1 MNLVIITSIF
11 QICIGFI
18 GLVCIAI
25 PFSQNRSS
33 INYKHIIAAI
43 FLQIILAFALL
54 KIPFIVQ
61 IFAYLSEGVTALQA
75 ATQEGAQFVFGYLSN
90 SSTSPFESSGTGN
103 AMIFAFQIL
112 PLIIVISSLSALL
125 WFWNILPL
133 IIRAIS
139 KLFEKLFN
147 IGGPIGLGA
156 TANIIMGQV
165 EAPLLVRPYL
175 SKMSEKELLILMTAG
190 MSTVSGSIMIALVS
204 MLAPQ
209 FPDIN
214 LIQHLVSASIL
225 SIPAAIMYANI
236 MIPSSEVT
244 NFDGNS
250 VPKVYDSSMDAI
262 TRGTR
267 DGLDICLNV
276 GAILIAFIALVSLL
290 NSLLGILGGWI
301 GISDL
306 SLQLILG
313 FIFFPIVWLMG
324 VPLSETL
331 ASAELLGLKTAL
343 NEFVAYGAL
352 ANIEP
357 GALSDRSKLI
367 TLYALCGF
375 ANFSSV
381 GILVSGIGAMAPER
395 KNDLIK
401 VSIKALIGAT
411 LASCMTGLVIGI
423 F

>member
-1 MNLVIITSIF
+1 MSTTFILQII
-11 QICIGFI
+11 IGFV

-25 PFSQNRSS
+25 PFSQNRAS
-33 INYKHIIAAI
+33 INYRHILAAI
-43 FLQIILAFALL
+43 ILQLVLAFALL

-75 ATQEGAQFVFGYLSN
+75 ATQEGAEFVFGYLSN
-90 SSTSPFESSGTGN
+90 SSAAPFESSGTGN
-103 AMIFAFQIL
+103 SLIFAFQIL

-139 KLFEKLFN
+139 KIFEKLFN

-156 TANIIMGQV
+156 SANIIMGQV
-165 EAPLLVRPYL
+165 EAPLLVKPYL
-175 SKMSEKELLILMTAG
+175 SRMTEKELLILMTAG

-209 FPDIN
+209 FPDTN

-236 MIPSSEVT
+236 MIPSNEVT
-244 NFDGNS
+244 NFDGAS

-262 TRGTR
+262 TRGTK

-276 GAILIAFIALVSLL
+276 AAILIAFIALVSLL
-290 NSLLGILGGWI
+290 NSILSICGGWI

-313 FIFFPIVWLMG
+313 YMFFPIVWLMG
-324 VPLSETL
+324 IPLSETL

-357 GALSDRSKLI
+357 GVLSDRSKLI

-381 GILVSGIGAMAPER
+381 GILVSGISAMAPER

-401 VSIKALIGAT
+401 VSLKALVGAT

>member
-1 MNLVIITSIF
+1 MNILTFLQIIV
-11 QICIGFI
+11 GFV

-33 INYKHIIAAI
+33 INYRYIFVAII
-43 FLQIILAFALL
+43 FQIILAFALL

-61 IFAYLSEGVTALQA
+61 IFAYLSDGVSSLQA
-75 ATQEGAQFVFGYLSN
+75 ATQEGAEFVFGYLSN
-90 SSTSPFESSGTGN
+90 TSASPFESSGAGN
-103 AMIFAFQIL
+103 SMIFAFQIL

-139 KLFEKLFN
+139 KVFEKLFN
-147 IGGPIGLGA
+147 IGGPIGLAA

-204 MLAPQ
+204 MLQPQ

-236 MIPSSEVT
+236 MIPSAEVT
-244 NFDGNS
+244 NFDGDS

-290 NSLLGILGGWI
+290 NSILGIAGGWV

-313 FIFFPIVWLMG
+313 YMFFPIVWLMG

-357 GALSDRSKLI
+357 GVLSERSKLI
-367 TLYALCGF
+367 TLYGLCGF

-381 GILVSGIGAMAPER
+381 GILVSGISAMAPER

-401 VSIKALIGAT
+401 VSLKALIGAT

>member
-1 MNLVIITSIF
+1 MTITSIL
-11 QICIGFI
+11 QILIGFV

-25 PFSQNRSS
+25 PFSQNLTS
-33 INYKHIIAAI
+33 INYRYIFVAII
-43 FLQIILAFALL
+43 FQIMLAFALL

-61 IFAYLSEGVTALQA
+61 IFAYLSDGVSSLQA
-75 ATQEGAQFVFGYLSN
+75 ATQEGAEFVFGYLSN
-90 SSTSPFESSGTGN
+90 SSNSPFEVSGAGN
-103 AMIFAFQIL
+103 SMIFAFQIL

-133 IIRAIS
+133 IIRAVS
-139 KLFEKLFN
+139 KVFEKLFN

-175 SKMSEKELLILMTAG
+175 SRMSEKELLILMTAG

-204 MLAPQ
+204 MLQPQ
-209 FPDIN
+209 FPDLN

-236 MIPSSEVT
+236 MIPSAEVT

-250 VPKVYDSSMDAI
+250 IPKVYDSSMDAI

-290 NSLLGILGGWI
+290 NSILGIAGSWI
-301 GISDL
+301 GITDL

-313 FIFFPIVWLMG
+313 YMFFPIVWLMG
-324 VPLSETL
+324 IPLSETL

-357 GALSDRSKLI
+357 GVLSERSKLI
-367 TLYALCGF
+367 TLYGLCGF

-381 GILVSGIGAMAPER
+381 GILVSGISAMAPER

-401 VSIKALIGAT
+401 VSLKALVGAT

>member
-1 MNLVIITSIF
+1 MSTTSIL
-11 QICIGFI
+11 QIIIGFV

-25 PFSQNRSS
+25 PFSQNRAS
-33 INYKHIIAAI
+33 INYRHILAAI
-43 FLQIILAFALL
+43 ILQLVLAFALL

-90 SSTSPFESSGTGN
+90 SSTSPFETSGTGN

-125 WFWNILPL
+125 WFWNVLPL

-139 KLFEKLFN
+139 KIFEKLFN

-357 GALSDRSKLI
+357 GVLSDRSKLI

-401 VSIKALIGAT
+401 VSVKALIGAT

>member
-1 MNLVIITSIF
+1 MTITSIF
-11 QICIGFI
+11 QIVVGFI

-33 INYKHIIAAI
+33 INYRHIVAAI
-43 FLQIILAFALL
+43 FLQITLAFALL
-54 KIPFIVQ
+54 KIPLIVQ

-75 ATQEGAQFVFGYLSN
+75 ATQEGAEFVFGYLSN
-90 SSTSPFESSGTGN
+90 SSTSPFEISGTGN
-103 AMIFAFQIL
+103 SMIFAFQIL

-125 WFWNILPL
+125 WFWNVLPL

-139 KLFEKLFN
+139 KIFEKLFN

-175 SKMSEKELLILMTAG
+175 TKMTEKELLILMTAG

-244 NFDGNS
+244 NFDGNT

-313 FIFFPIVWLMG
+313 YLFFPIVWLMG

-352 ANIEP
+352 ANLET
-357 GALSDRSKLI
+357 GVLSDRSKLI

-381 GILVSGIGAMAPER
+381 GILVSGISAIAPER

>member
-1 MNLVIITSIF
+1 MTITSVF
-11 QICIGFI
+11 QIIIGFI

-33 INYKHIIAAI
+33 INYRHIVAAI
-43 FLQIILAFALL
+43 FLQVILAFALL

-75 ATQEGAQFVFGYLSN
+75 ATQEGAEFVFGYLSN

-103 AMIFAFQIL
+103 SMIFAFQIL

-139 KLFEKLFN
+139 KVFEKLFN

-175 SKMSEKELLILMTAG
+175 SKMTEKELLILMTAG

-209 FPDIN
+209 FPGIN

-313 FIFFPIVWLMG
+313 YIFFPIVWLMG

-352 ANIEP
+352 ANLET
-357 GALSDRSKLI
+357 GVLSDRSKLI

-381 GILVSGIGAMAPER
+381 GILVSGISAMAPER

-401 VSIKALIGAT
+401 VSVKALIGAT

>member
-1 MNLVIITSIF
+1 MTITSLF
-11 QICIGFI
+11 QIIIGFV

-33 INYKHIIAAI
+33 INYRHIFAAI
-43 FLQIILAFALL
+43 ILQIILAFALL

-75 ATQEGAQFVFGYLSN
+75 ATQEGAEFVFGYLSN

-103 AMIFAFQIL
+103 SMIFAFQIL

-139 KLFEKLFN
+139 KIFEKLFN

-175 SKMSEKELLILMTAG
+175 SRMSEKELLILMTAG

-236 MIPSSEVT
+236 MIPSAEVT

-301 GISDL
+301 GITDL

-313 FIFFPIVWLMG
+313 YIFFPIVWLMG

-331 ASAELLGLKTAL
+331 ASAELLGLKTDL

-357 GALSDRSKLI
+357 DALSDRSKLI

-381 GILVSGIGAMAPER
+381 GILVSGISAMAPER

>member
-1 MNLVIITSIF
+1 MTITSIL
-11 QICIGFI
+11 QILIGFV

-25 PFSQNRSS
+25 PFSQNRTS
-33 INYKHIIAAI
+33 INYRYIFVAII
-43 FLQIILAFALL
+43 FQIILAFALL

-61 IFAYLSEGVTALQA
+61 IFAYLSDGVSSLQA
-75 ATQEGAQFVFGYLSN
+75 ATQEGAEFVFGYLSN
-90 SSTSPFESSGTGN
+90 SSNSPFEASGTGN
-103 AMIFAFQIL
+103 SMIFAFQIL

-133 IIRAIS
+133 IIRAVS
-139 KLFEKLFN
+139 KVFEKLFN

-175 SKMSEKELLILMTAG
+175 SRMSEKELLILMTAG

-204 MLAPQ
+204 MLQPQ
-209 FPDIN
+209 FPDLN

-236 MIPSSEVT
+236 MIPSAEVT

-250 VPKVYDSSMDAI
+250 IPKVYDSSMDAI

-290 NSLLGILGGWI
+290 NSILGIAGGWV
-301 GISDL
+301 GITDL

-313 FIFFPIVWLMG
+313 YMFFPIVWLMG
-324 VPLSETL
+324 IPLSETL

-357 GALSDRSKLI
+357 GVLSERSKLI

-381 GILVSGIGAMAPER
+381 GILVSGISAMAPER

-401 VSIKALIGAT
+401 VSLKALVGAT

>member
-1 MNLVIITSIF
+1 MTITSLF
-11 QICIGFI
+11 QIVIGFA

-33 INYKHIIAAI
+33 INYRHIFAAI
-43 FLQIILAFALL
+43 ILQIILAFALL

-75 ATQEGAQFVFGYLSN
+75 ATQEGAEFVFGYLSN
-90 SSTSPFESSGTGN
+90 SSTSPFESSGAGN
-103 AMIFAFQIL
+103 SMIFAFQIL

-139 KLFEKLFN
+139 KIFEKLFN

-175 SKMSEKELLILMTAG
+175 SRMSEKELLILMTAG

-236 MIPSSEVT
+236 MIPSAEVT

-301 GISDL
+301 GITDL

-313 FIFFPIVWLMG
+313 YIFFPIVWLMG

-357 GALSDRSKLI
+357 DVLSDRSKLI

-381 GILVSGIGAMAPER
+381 GILVSGISAMAPER

>member
-1 MNLVIITSIF
+1 MTITSIL
-11 QICIGFI
+11 QILIGFV

-25 PFSQNRSS
+25 PFSQNRTS
-33 INYKHIIAAI
+33 INYRYIFVAII
-43 FLQIILAFALL
+43 FQIILAFALL

-61 IFAYLSEGVTALQA
+61 IFSYLSDGVSSLQA
-75 ATQEGAQFVFGYLSN
+75 ATQEGAEFVFGYLSN
-90 SSTSPFESSGTGN
+90 SSNSPFEVSGAGN
-103 AMIFAFQIL
+103 SMIFAFQIL

-133 IIRAIS
+133 IIRAVS
-139 KLFEKLFN
+139 KVFEKLFN

-175 SKMSEKELLILMTAG
+175 SRMSEKELLILMTAG
-190 MSTVSGSIMIALVS
+190 MSTVSGSIMITLVS
-204 MLAPQ
+204 MLQPQ
-209 FPDIN
+209 FPDLN

-236 MIPSSEVT
+236 MIPSAEVT

-250 VPKVYDSSMDAI
+250 IPKVYDSSMDAI

-290 NSLLGILGGWI
+290 NSILGIAGGWV

-313 FIFFPIVWLMG
+313 YMFFPIVWLMG
-324 VPLSETL
+324 IPLSETL

-357 GALSDRSKLI
+357 DVLSERSKLI

-381 GILVSGIGAMAPER
+381 GILVSGISAMAPER

-401 VSIKALIGAT
+401 VSLKALVGAT

>member
-1 MNLVIITSIF
+1 MTITSLF
-11 QICIGFI
+11 QIVIGFA

-33 INYKHIIAAI
+33 INYRHIFAAI
-43 FLQIILAFALL
+43 ILQIILAFALL

-75 ATQEGAQFVFGYLSN
+75 ATQEGAEFVFGYLSN

-103 AMIFAFQIL
+103 SMIFAFQIL

-139 KLFEKLFN
+139 KIFEKLFN

-175 SKMSEKELLILMTAG
+175 SRMSEKELLILMTAG

-236 MIPSSEVT
+236 MIPSAEVT

-301 GISDL
+301 GITDL

-313 FIFFPIVWLMG
+313 YIFFPIVWLMG

-357 GALSDRSKLI
+357 DALSDRSKLI
-367 TLYALCGF
+367 SLYALCGF

-381 GILVSGIGAMAPER
+381 GILVSGISAMAPER

>member
-1 MNLVIITSIF
+1 MSTTSIL
-11 QICIGFI
+11 QIIIGFV

-25 PFSQNRSS
+25 PFSQNRAS
-33 INYKHIIAAI
+33 INYRHILAAI
-43 FLQIILAFALL
+43 ILQLVLAFALL

-90 SSTSPFESSGTGN
+90 SSTSPFETSGTGN

-125 WFWNILPL
+125 WFWNVLPL

-139 KLFEKLFN
+139 KIFEKLFN

-290 NSLLGILGGWI
+290 NSLLGIFGSWI

-357 GALSDRSKLI
+357 GVLSDRSKLI

-401 VSIKALIGAT
+401 VSVKALIGAT

>member
-1 MNLVIITSIF
+1 MSITFILQII
-11 QICIGFI
+11 IGFV
-18 GLVCIAI
+18 GLVSMAI
-25 PFSQNRSS
+25 PFSQNRQS
-33 INYKHIIAAI
+33 INYRHI
-43 FLQIILAFALL
+43 FLAIILQIVLAFALL
-54 KIPFIVQ
+54 KISFIVQ
-61 IFAYLSEGVTALQA
+61 TFAYLSEGVTALQA
-75 ATQEGAQFVFGYLSN
+75 ATQEGAEFVFGYLSN

-103 AMIFAFQIL
+103 SMIFAFQIL

-125 WFWNILPL
+125 WFWKILPL

-139 KLFEKLFN
+139 KIFEKLFN

-214 LIQHLVSASIL
+214 LIQHLISASIL

-290 NSLLGILGGWI
+290 NSLLGMFGGLV
-301 GISDL
+301 GFSEL

-313 FIFFPIVWLMG
+313 YIFFPIVWLMG
-324 VPLSETL
+324 VPLTETL

-357 GALSDRSKLI
+357 GILSERSKLI

-381 GILVSGIGAMAPER
+381 GILVSGISAMAPER

-401 VSIKALIGAT
+401 VSFKALVGAT

>member
-1 MNLVIITSIF
+1 MTITSLF
-11 QICIGFI
+11 QIVIGFA

-33 INYKHIIAAI
+33 INYRHIFAAI
-43 FLQIILAFALL
+43 ILQIILAFALL

-75 ATQEGAQFVFGYLSN
+75 ATQEGAEFVFGYLSN

-103 AMIFAFQIL
+103 SMIFAFQIL

-139 KLFEKLFN
+139 KIFEKLFN

-175 SKMSEKELLILMTAG
+175 SRMSEKELLILMTAG

-236 MIPSSEVT
+236 MIPSAEVT
-244 NFDGNS
+244 NFDGNT

-301 GISDL
+301 GITDL

-313 FIFFPIVWLMG
+313 YIFFPIVWLMG

-357 GALSDRSKLI
+357 DVLSDRSKLI

-381 GILVSGIGAMAPER
+381 GILVSGISAMAPER

-401 VSIKALIGAT
+401 VSVKALIGAT

-423 F
+423 LI

>member
-1 MNLVIITSIF
+1 MTITSIL
-11 QICIGFI
+11 QIMIGFI

-25 PFSQNRSS
+25 PFSQNKSS
-33 INYKHIIAAI
+33 INYRHIIAAI

-75 ATQEGAQFVFGYLSN
+75 ATQEGAEFVFGYLSN
-90 SSTSPFESSGTGN
+90 SSTSPFERSETGN
-103 AMIFAFQIL
+103 SMIFAFQIL

-125 WFWNILPL
+125 WFWNVLPL
-133 IIRAIS
+133 IIKAIS
-139 KLFEKLFN
+139 KIFEKLFN

-175 SKMSEKELLILMTAG
+175 SKMTEKELLILMTAG

-290 NSLLGILGGWI
+290 NSLLGILGGWV

-313 FIFFPIVWLMG
+313 YIFFPIVWLMG

-352 ANIEP
+352 SNLET
-357 GALSDRSKLI
+357 GVLSDRSKLI

-381 GILVSGIGAMAPER
+381 GILVSGISAMAPER

-401 VSIKALIGAT
+401 VSVKALIGAT

>member
-1 MNLVIITSIF
+1 MNILTFLQIIV
-11 QICIGFI
+11 GFI

-33 INYKHIIAAI
+33 INYRYIFVAII
-43 FLQIILAFALL
+43 FQIILAFALL

-61 IFAYLSEGVTALQA
+61 IFAYLSDGVSSLQA
-75 ATQEGAQFVFGYLSN
+75 ATQEGAEFVFGYLSN
-90 SSTSPFESSGTGN
+90 TSASPFESSGAGN
-103 AMIFAFQIL
+103 SMIFAFQIL

-139 KLFEKLFN
+139 KVFEKLFN
-147 IGGPIGLGA
+147 IGGPIGLAA

-204 MLAPQ
+204 MLQPQ

-236 MIPSSEVT
+236 MIPSAEVT
-244 NFDGNS
+244 NFDGDS

-290 NSLLGILGGWI
+290 NSILGIAGGWV

-313 FIFFPIVWLMG
+313 YMFFPIVWLMG

-357 GALSDRSKLI
+357 GVLSERSKLI
-367 TLYALCGF
+367 TLYGLCGF

-381 GILVSGIGAMAPER
+381 GILVSGISAMAPER

-401 VSIKALIGAT
+401 VSLKALIGAT

>member
-1 MNLVIITSIF
+1 MTMPTILQII
-11 QICIGFI
+11 IGFI

-25 PFSQNRSS
+25 PFSQNKSA
-33 INYKHIIAAI
+33 INYRHILIAII
-43 FLQIILAFALL
+43 FQLLLAFALI

-75 ATQEGAQFVFGYLSN
+75 ATQEGSEFVFGYLSN
-90 SSTSPFESSGTGN
+90 TTTAPFENSSTGN
-103 AMIFAFQIL
+103 SIIFAFQIL

-139 KLFEKLFN
+139 RVFEKLFN

-165 EAPLLVRPYL
+165 EAPLLIRPYL
-175 SKMSEKELLILMTAG
+175 SKMSKKELLILMTAG

-204 MLAPQ
+204 MLQPQ
-209 FPDIN
+209 FPEVN

-236 MIPSSEVT
+236 MMPSSEEVT
-244 NFDGNS
+244 NFDGDA
-250 VPKVYDSSMDAI
+250 VPKVYDSSMDAV

-267 DGLDICLNV
+267 DGLEICLNV

-290 NSLLGILGGWI
+290 NSILGIVGGWV
-301 GISDL
+301 GFSNL

-313 FIFFPIVWLMG
+313 YIFFPIVWLMG
-324 VPLSETL
+324 VPFEETL

-352 ANIEP
+352 ANIDP
-357 GALSDRSKLI
+357 GVLSDRSKLI
-367 TLYALCGF
+367 TLYGLCGF
-375 ANFSSV
+375 ANFSSI

>member
-1 MNLVIITSIF
+1 MTITSIL
-11 QICIGFI
+11 QILIGFV

-25 PFSQNRSS
+25 PFSQNRTS
-33 INYKHIIAAI
+33 INYRYIFVAII
-43 FLQIILAFALL
+43 FQIILAFALL

-61 IFAYLSEGVTALQA
+61 IFAYLSDGVSSLQA
-75 ATQEGAQFVFGYLSN
+75 ATQEGAEFVFGYLSN
-90 SSTSPFESSGTGN
+90 SSNSPFEASGAGN
-103 AMIFAFQIL
+103 SMIFAFQIL

-133 IIRAIS
+133 IIRAVS
-139 KLFEKLFN
+139 KVFEKLFN

-175 SKMSEKELLILMTAG
+175 SRMSEKELLILMTAG

-204 MLAPQ
+204 MLQPQ
-209 FPDIN
+209 FPDLN

-236 MIPSSEVT
+236 MIPSAEVT
-244 NFDGNS
+244 NFDDNS
-250 VPKVYDSSMDAI
+250 IPKVYDSSMDAI

-290 NSLLGILGGWI
+290 NSILGIAGSWI
-301 GISDL
+301 GITDL

-313 FIFFPIVWLMG
+313 YMFFPIVWLMG
-324 VPLSETL
+324 IPLSETL

-357 GALSDRSKLI
+357 GVLSERSKLI
-367 TLYALCGF
+367 TLYGLCGF

-381 GILVSGIGAMAPER
+381 GILVSGISAMAPER

-401 VSIKALIGAT
+401 VSLKALVGAT

>member
-1 MNLVIITSIF
+1 MAMPTILQII
-11 QICIGFI
+11 IGFI
-18 GLVCIAI
+18 GLVLIAI
-25 PFSQNRSS
+25 PFSQNKSA
-33 INYKHIIAAI
+33 INYRHILIAII
-43 FLQIILAFALL
+43 FQVLLAFALI

-61 IFAYLSEGVTALQA
+61 IFAYLSDGVTALQA
-75 ATQEGAQFVFGYLSN
+75 ATQEGSEFVFGYLSN
-90 SSTSPFESSGTGN
+90 PTTAPFENSSTGN
-103 AMIFAFQIL
+103 SIIFAFQIL
-112 PLIIVISSLSALL
+112 PLIVVISSLSSLL
-125 WFWNILPL
+125 SFWNILPL

-139 KLFEKLFN
+139 RVFEKLFN

-175 SKMSEKELLILMTAG
+175 STMSKKELLILMTAG

-204 MLAPQ
+204 MLQPQ
-209 FPDIN
+209 FPEVN

-236 MIPSSEVT
+236 MMPSSEEVT
-244 NFDGNS
+244 NFVGDE
-250 VPKVYDSSMDAI
+250 VPKVYDSSMDAV

-267 DGLDICLNV
+267 DGLEICLNV
-276 GAILIAFIALVSLL
+276 GAILIAFIALVSLF
-290 NSLLGILGGWI
+290 NSILGIVGGWV
-301 GISDL
+301 GFSNL

-313 FIFFPIVWLMG
+313 YIFFPIVWLMG
-324 VPLSETL
+324 VPLEETF

-352 ANIEP
+352 ANIDP
-357 GALSDRSKLI
+357 GVLSDRSKLI
-367 TLYALCGF
+367 TLYGLCGF
-375 ANFSSV
+375 ANFSSI

-401 VSIKALIGAT
+401 MSVKALIGAT

>member
-1 MNLVIITSIF
+1 MPTILQII
-11 QICIGFI
+11 IGFI
-18 GLVCIAI
+18 GLVLIAI
-25 PFSQNRSS
+25 PFSQNKSA
-33 INYKHIIAAI
+33 INYRHILIAII
-43 FLQIILAFALL
+43 FQVLLAFALI

-61 IFAYLSEGVTALQA
+61 IFAYLSDGVTALQA
-75 ATQEGAQFVFGYLSN
+75 ATQEGSEFVFGYLSN
-90 SSTSPFESSGTGN
+90 PTTAPFENSSTGN
-103 AMIFAFQIL
+103 SIIFAFQIL
-112 PLIIVISSLSALL
+112 PLIVVISSLSALL

-139 KLFEKLFN
+139 RVFEKLFN

-175 SKMSEKELLILMTAG
+175 STMSKKELLILMTAG

-204 MLAPQ
+204 MLQPQ
-209 FPDIN
+209 FPEVN

-236 MIPSSEVT
+236 MMPSSEEVT
-244 NFDGNS
+244 NFVGDE
-250 VPKVYDSSMDAI
+250 VPKVYDSSMDAV

-267 DGLDICLNV
+267 DGLEICLNV
-276 GAILIAFIALVSLL
+276 GAILIAFIALVSLF
-290 NSLLGILGGWI
+290 NSILGIVGAWVGF
-301 GISDL
+301 SNL

-313 FIFFPIVWLMG
+313 YIFFPIVWLMG
-324 VPLSETL
+324 VPLEETF

-352 ANIEP
+352 ANIDP
-357 GALSDRSKLI
+357 GVLSDRSKLI
-367 TLYALCGF
+367 TLYGLCGF
-375 ANFSSV
+375 ANFSSI

-401 VSIKALIGAT
+401 MSVKALIGAT

>member
-1 MNLVIITSIF
+1 MIITSIF
-11 QICIGFI
+11 QIIIGFI
-18 GLVCIAI
+18 GLICIAI
-25 PFSQNRSS
+25 PFSKDRKL
-33 INYKHIIAAI
+33 INFRHIVLAI
-43 FLQIILAFALL
+43 ILQIFLAFALL
-54 KIPFIVQ
+54 KIPFIIQ
-61 IFAYLSEGVTALQA
+61 IFAYLSEGVTALQT
-75 ATQEGAQFVFGYLSN
+75 ATQEGAEFVFGYLSN
-90 SSTSPFESSGTGN
+90 SSSSPFESSGAGN
-103 AMIFAFQIL
+103 SMIFAFQIL

-133 IIRAIS
+133 IIRSIS
-139 KLFEKLFN
+139 KVFEKLFN

-175 SKMSEKELLILMTAG
+175 SRMTEKELLILMTAG

-236 MIPSSEVT
+236 MIPSTEVT
-244 NFDGNS
+244 NFDGKS

-262 TRGTR
+262 TRGTK

-301 GISDL
+301 GITDL

-313 FIFFPIVWLMG
+313 YIFFPIVWLMG

-331 ASAELLGLKTAL
+331 AAAELLGLKTAL

-357 GALSDRSKLI
+357 DALSDRSKLI

-381 GILVSGIGAMAPER
+381 GILVSGISAMAPER

>member
-1 MNLVIITSIF
+1 MTITSLFHI
-11 QICIGFI
+11 IIGFV

-33 INYKHIIAAI
+33 INYRHIFAAI
-43 FLQIILAFALL
+43 ILQIVLAFALL

-75 ATQEGAQFVFGYLSN
+75 ATQEGAEFVFGYLSN
-90 SSTSPFESSGTGN
+90 SSTSPFKSSGTGN
-103 AMIFAFQIL
+103 SMIFAFQIL

-139 KLFEKLFN
+139 KIFEKLFN

-175 SKMSEKELLILMTAG
+175 SRMSEKELLILMTAG

-250 VPKVYDSSMDAI
+250 VPKVYESSMDAI

-290 NSLLGILGGWI
+290 NSLLGILGSWI
-301 GISDL
+301 GVSDL

-313 FIFFPIVWLMG
+313 YIFFPIVWLMG

-357 GALSDRSKLI
+357 DALSDRSKLI

-381 GILVSGIGAMAPER
+381 GILVSGISAMAPER

>member
-1 MNLVIITSIF
+1 MTITSLF
-11 QICIGFI
+11 QIIIVFV

-33 INYKHIIAAI
+33 INYRHIFAAI
-43 FLQIILAFALL
+43 ILQIILAFALL

-61 IFAYLSEGVTALQA
+61 VFAYLSEGVTALQA
-75 ATQEGAQFVFGYLSN
+75 ATQEGAEFVFGYLSN
-90 SSTSPFESSGTGN
+90 SSTSPFENSGTGN
-103 AMIFAFQIL
+103 SMIFAFQIL

-139 KLFEKLFN
+139 KIFEKLFN

-175 SKMSEKELLILMTAG
+175 SRMSEKELLILMTAG

-236 MIPSSEVT
+236 MIPSAEVT

-301 GISDL
+301 GIADL

-313 FIFFPIVWLMG
+313 YIFFPIVWLMG

-357 GALSDRSKLI
+357 DALSDRSKLI

-381 GILVSGIGAMAPER
+381 GILVSGISAMAPER

>member
-1 MNLVIITSIF
+1 MTITSIL
-11 QICIGFI
+11 QILIGFV

-33 INYKHIIAAI
+33 INYRYIFVAII
-43 FLQIILAFALL
+43 FQIILAFALL

-61 IFAYLSEGVTALQA
+61 IFAYLSDGVSSLQA
-75 ATQEGAQFVFGYLSN
+75 ATQEGAEFVFGYLSN
-90 SSTSPFESSGTGN
+90 SSNSPFEASGAGN
-103 AMIFAFQIL
+103 SMIFAFQIL

-133 IIRAIS
+133 IIRAVS
-139 KLFEKLFN
+139 KVFEKLFN

-175 SKMSEKELLILMTAG
+175 SRMSEKELLILMTAG

-204 MLAPQ
+204 MLQPQ
-209 FPDIN
+209 FPDLN

-236 MIPSSEVT
+236 MIPSAEVT

-250 VPKVYDSSMDAI
+250 IPKVYDSSMDAI

-290 NSLLGILGGWI
+290 NSILGIAGSWV
-301 GISDL
+301 GITDL

-313 FIFFPIVWLMG
+313 YMFFPIVWLMG
-324 VPLSETL
+324 IPLSETL

-357 GALSDRSKLI
+357 GVLSERSKLI
-367 TLYALCGF
+367 TLYGLCGF

-381 GILVSGIGAMAPER
+381 GILVSGISAMAPER

-401 VSIKALIGAT
+401 VSLKALVGAT

>member
-1 MNLVIITSIF
+1 MTIIPF
-11 QICIGFI
+11 LQIIVGFI

-33 INYKHIIAAI
+33 INYRYIFVAII
-43 FLQIILAFALL
+43 FQIILAFALL

-61 IFAYLSEGVTALQA
+61 TFAYLSDGVTALQS

-90 SSTSPFESSGTGN
+90 TSSSPFESSGAGN
-103 AMIFAFQIL
+103 SMIFAFQIL

-139 KLFEKLFN
+139 KVFEKLFN
-147 IGGPIGLGA
+147 IGGPIGLAA

-204 MLAPQ
+204 MLQPQ

-214 LIQHLVSASIL
+214 LIQHLVSAYIL

-236 MIPSSEVT
+236 MIPSAEVT
-244 NFDGNS
+244 NFDGDS

-290 NSLLGILGGWI
+290 NSILGIAGGWI

-313 FIFFPIVWLMG
+313 YMFFPIVWLMG

-352 ANIEP
+352 ANVEP
-357 GALSDRSKLI
+357 GVLSERSKLI
-367 TLYALCGF
+367 TLYGLCGF

-381 GILVSGIGAMAPER
+381 GILVSGISAMAPER

-401 VSIKALIGAT
+401 VSLKALIGAT

>member
-1 MNLVIITSIF
+1 MTITSIL
-11 QICIGFI
+11 QILIGFV

-25 PFSQNRSS
+25 PFSQNRTS
-33 INYKHIIAAI
+33 INYRYIFVAII
-43 FLQIILAFALL
+43 FQIILAFALL

-61 IFAYLSEGVTALQA
+61 IFAYLSDGVSSLQA
-75 ATQEGAQFVFGYLSN
+75 ATQEGAEFVFGYLSN
-90 SSTSPFESSGTGN
+90 SSNSPFEASGVGN
-103 AMIFAFQIL
+103 SMIFAFQIL

-133 IIRAIS
+133 IIRAVS
-139 KLFEKLFN
+139 KVFEKIFN

-175 SKMSEKELLILMTAG
+175 SRMSEKELLILMTAG

-204 MLAPQ
+204 MLQPQ
-209 FPDIN
+209 FPDLN

-250 VPKVYDSSMDAI
+250 IPKVYDSSMDAI

-290 NSLLGILGGWI
+290 NSILGIAGSWV
-301 GISDL
+301 GITDL

-313 FIFFPIVWLMG
+313 YMFFPIVWLMG
-324 VPLSETL
+324 IPLSETL

-357 GALSDRSKLI
+357 GVLSERSKLI
-367 TLYALCGF
+367 TLYGLCGF

-381 GILVSGIGAMAPER
+381 GILVSGISAMAPER

-401 VSIKALIGAT
+401 VSLKALVGAT

>member
-1 MNLVIITSIF
+1 MTITFILQIF
-11 QICIGFI
+11 IGFI

-25 PFSQNRSS
+25 PFSQDRSS
-33 INYKHIIAAI
+33 INYRYIFVAII
-43 FLQIILAFALL
+43 FQIILAFALL

-61 IFAYLSEGVTALQA
+61 IFAYLSAGVSSLQA
-75 ATQEGAQFVFGYLSN
+75 ATQEGAEFVFGYLSN
-90 SSTSPFESSGTGN
+90 TSSSPFESSGAGN
-103 AMIFAFQIL
+103 SMIFAFQIL

-133 IIRAIS
+133 IIRAVS
-139 KLFEKLFN
+139 KVFEKLFN

-175 SKMSEKELLILMTAG
+175 SRMSEKELLILMTAG

-204 MLAPQ
+204 MLQPQ
-209 FPDIN
+209 FPDLN

-236 MIPSSEVT
+236 MIPSAEVT

-250 VPKVYDSSMDAI
+250 IPKVYDSSMDAI

-290 NSLLGILGGWI
+290 NSILGIAGGWV
-301 GISDL
+301 GITDL

-313 FIFFPIVWLMG
+313 YMFFPIVWLMG
-324 VPLSETL
+324 IPLSETL

-357 GALSDRSKLI
+357 GVLSERSKLI

-381 GILVSGIGAMAPER
+381 GILVSGISAMAPER

-401 VSIKALIGAT
+401 VSLKALVGAT

>member
-1 MNLVIITSIF
+1 MSTTFILQII
-11 QICIGFI
+11 IGFV

-25 PFSQNRSS
+25 PFSQNRAS
-33 INYKHIIAAI
+33 INYRHILAAI
-43 FLQIILAFALL
+43 ILQLVLAFALL

-90 SSTSPFESSGTGN
+90 SSTSPFETSGTGN

-125 WFWNILPL
+125 WFWNVLPL

-139 KLFEKLFN
+139 KIFEKLFN

-290 NSLLGILGGWI
+290 NSLLGIFGSWI

-357 GALSDRSKLI
+357 GVLSDRSKLI

>member
-1 MNLVIITSIF
+1 MSIEAILQII
-11 QICIGFI
+11 IGFV
-18 GLVCIAI
+18 GLILIAI
-25 PFSQNRSS
+25 PFSKNKSS
-33 INYKHIIAAI
+33 INYQHILVAI
-43 FLQIILAFALL
+43 ILQIILAFALL
-54 KIPFIVQ
+54 KIPFIFQ

-75 ATQEGAQFVFGYLSN
+75 ATQEGAEFVFGYLSN
-90 SSTSPFESSGTGN
+90 SSNSPFESSGMGN
-103 AMIFAFQIL
+103 SMIFAFQIL

-139 KLFEKLFN
+139 KVFEKLFN

-156 TANIIMGQV
+156 TANIVMGQV

-204 MLAPQ
+204 MLQPQ

-244 NFDGNS
+244 NFDGDS

-290 NSLLGILGGWI
+290 NSILLIVGGFV
-301 GISDL
+301 GLDEL
-306 SLQLILG
+306 SLQLLLG
-313 FIFFPIVWLMG
+313 WIFFPIVWLMG

-331 ASAELLGLKTAL
+331 VSAELLGLKTAL

-352 ANIEP
+352 ANLEP
-357 GALSDRSKLI
+357 GVLSERSKLI

-401 VSIKALIGAT
+401 VSLKALIGAT

>member
-1 MNLVIITSIF
+1 MTAASILQII
-11 QICIGFI
+11 IGFI

-25 PFSQNRSS
+25 PFSQDKRS
-33 INYKHIIAAI
+33 INFRHIIAAI
-43 FLQIILAFALL
+43 LLQVLLAFALL

-61 IFAYLSEGVTALQA
+61 VFAYLSDGVTALQA
-75 ATQEGAQFVFGYLSN
+75 ATQEGAEFVFGYLSN
-90 SSTSPFESSGTGN
+90 SSTSPFEASGTGN
-103 AMIFAFQIL
+103 SMIFAFQIL

-139 KLFEKLFN
+139 KIFEKLFN

-175 SKMSEKELLILMTAG
+175 SRMSEKELLILMTAG

-301 GISDL
+301 GIADL

-313 FIFFPIVWLMG
+313 YIFFPIVWLMG

-331 ASAELLGLKTAL
+331 ASAEMLGLKTAL

-357 GALSDRSKLI
+357 DTLSDRSKLI

-381 GILVSGIGAMAPER
+381 GILVSGISAMAPER

>member
-1 MNLVIITSIF
+1 MTISSILQII
-11 QICIGFI
+11 IGFI
-18 GLVCIAI
+18 GLICIAV
-25 PFSQNRSS
+25 PFSQNKSS
-33 INYKHIIAAI
+33 INYRHIVAAI
-43 FLQIILAFALL
+43 FLQIVLAFALL

-75 ATQEGAQFVFGYLSN
+75 ATQEGAEFVFGYLSN

-103 AMIFAFQIL
+103 SMIFAFQIL

-139 KLFEKLFN
+139 KIFEKLFN

-175 SKMSEKELLILMTAG
+175 SKMTEKELLILMTAG

-209 FPDIN
+209 FPDVN

-290 NSLLGILGGWI
+290 NSLLGIFGGWI

-313 FIFFPIVWLMG
+313 YIFFPIVWLMG

-331 ASAELLGLKTAL
+331 ASAELLGVKTAL

-352 ANIEP
+352 ANLET
-357 GALSDRSKLI
+357 GVLSDRSKLI

-381 GILVSGIGAMAPER
+381 GILVSGISAMAPER